1 VTRDIGKFC
10 KKWRKQVERI
20 ENFDNED
27 TLFFIIQNTS
37 NFFAKKKTF
46 NLENSKVILENIS

>member
-1 VTRDIGKFC
+1 MEE
-10 KKWRKQVERI
+10 QVERI

-37 NFFAKKKTF
+37 NFFAKKKNF
-46 NLENSKVILENIS
+46 